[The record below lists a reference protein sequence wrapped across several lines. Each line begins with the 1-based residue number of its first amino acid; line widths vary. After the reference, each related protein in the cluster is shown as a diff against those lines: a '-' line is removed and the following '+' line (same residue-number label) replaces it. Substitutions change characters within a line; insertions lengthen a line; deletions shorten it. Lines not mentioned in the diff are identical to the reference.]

1 MGQIIDGLFWFLA
14 FLFSTSVHEAMHAL
28 VALRGGDRT
37 AYRGGQVSISPIP
50 HIRRE
55 PIGMLLVP
63 LITAFT
69 RGWAIGWA
77 SAPFDPAW
85 AERYPR
91 RAALM
96 SAAGPLGNFLI
107 ALVAWIGLRVG
118 LGVGYFEAPDSPV
131 PSHLVVHASGDLR
144 GLGGFVAQGLSVL
157 LTLNVFLGV
166 FNLLPLPPL
175 DGASAVLGLL
185 PADLAQRASVAM
197 RNTAFSL
204 LGFLVAWQ
212 VFPMITPGL
221 FRAIAR
227 SLYPIE

>member
-1 MGQIIDGLFWFLA
+1 MERIVDGLFWFLA
-14 FLFSTSVHEAMHAL
+14 FLFSTTVHEAAHAL
-28 VALRGGDRT
+28 LALRGGDAT
-37 AYRGGQVSISPIP
+37 AYRGGQVSLSPIP

-55 PIGMLLVP
+55 PIGMLIVP

-96 SAAGPLGNFLI
+96 SAAGPLGNFAI
-107 ALVAWIGLRVG
+107 ALLAWIGLRVG
-118 LGVGYFEAPDSPV
+118 LGVGYFQAPDWPV
-131 PSHLVVHASGDLR
+131 PSHLVVVASNG
-144 GLGGFVAQGLSVL
+144 GLGAFLAQGLSVL
-157 LTLNVFLGV
+157 VTLNVFLGV

-185 PADLAQRASVAM
+185 PAELAARAAAAM

-204 LGFLVAWQ
+204 LGFVVAWQ
-212 VFPMITPGL
+212 LFPMITPTL
-221 FRAIAR
+221 FRVIAR
-227 SLYPIE
+227 SLYPLE

>member
-1 MGQIIDGLFWFLA
+1 VERIIDGLFWFLA

-28 VALRGGDRT
+28 LALRGGDRT
-37 AYRGGQVSISPIP
+37 AYLGGQVSISPIP

-55 PIGMLLVP
+55 PVGMLLVP
-63 LITAFT
+63 LFTAFT
-69 RGWAIGWA
+69 RGWAVGWA

-96 SAAGPLGNFLI
+96 SAAGPLGNFAI

-118 LGVGYFEAPDSPV
+118 LGVGYFEKPDFLAY
-131 PSHLVVHASGDLR
+131 SHLVVPASGELR
-144 GLGGFVAQGLSVL
+144 GLAGFVAQGLSVL
-157 LTLNVFLGV
+157 VTLNVFLGV

-197 RNTAFSL
+197 RNTGFSL

-221 FRAIAR
+221 FRAIRR

>member
-1 MGQIIDGLFWFLA
+1 
-14 FLFSTSVHEAMHAL
+14 
-28 VALRGGDRT
+28 
-37 AYRGGQVSISPIP
+37 
-50 HIRRE
+50 
-55 PIGMLLVP
+55 MLLVP